1 MDEATALLNTAVPAG
16 AIATRAEFQAAV
28 RALTLSAQALGWRQM
43 AWVSPDFA
51 DWPLDEPEVVDALGR
66 WARVPGAQLT
76 WIGLDFERVRRT
88 MPRLT
93 RWRQTF
99 GHVISCRSPQELPGP
114 DMPTLLLAERRAA
127 LRMLDLDHLRGWVSH
142 QGRDIQTARE
152 EIDAILQRSED
163 TFSASILG
171 L

>member
-1 MDEATALLNTAVPAG
+1 MDETIDPLANGIPAG
-16 AIATRAEFQAAV
+16 PIASRGELQSAV
-28 RALTLSAQALGWRQM
+28 RAFVLHAQALGLRHLF
-43 AWVSPDFA
+43 WVSPDFA
-51 DWPLDEPEVVDALGR
+51 DWPLDEPAVVDALAQ

-76 WIGLDFERVRRT
+76 WIGHDFERVRRT

-99 GHVISCRSPQELPGP
+99 GHVINCRSPQELPGP
-114 DMPTLLLAERRAA
+114 DMPTLLVADRRAA
-127 LRMLDLDHLRGWVSH
+127 LRMLDLDHVRGWVSH
-142 QGRDIQTARE
+142 QGKDVQRARE

-163 TFSASILG
+163 AFPAGTLG

>member
-1 MDEATALLNTAVPAG
+1 MDEATDPLINTLPAG

-28 RALTLSAQALGWRQM
+28 RMLVLHAQALGVRQM

-51 DWPLDEPEVVDALGR
+51 DWPLDEPEMVDALGR
-66 WARVPGAQLT
+66 WARAPGAQLA
-76 WIGLDFERVRRT
+76 WVGHDFERVRRT

-99 GHVISCRSPQELPGP
+99 GHVINCRSPQEVSGQDL
-114 DMPTLLLAERRAA
+114 PTLLLADRRVV
-127 LRMLDLDHLRGWVSH
+127 LRMLDLDHVRGWVSH
-142 QGRDIQTARE
+142 QGRDVQSARE